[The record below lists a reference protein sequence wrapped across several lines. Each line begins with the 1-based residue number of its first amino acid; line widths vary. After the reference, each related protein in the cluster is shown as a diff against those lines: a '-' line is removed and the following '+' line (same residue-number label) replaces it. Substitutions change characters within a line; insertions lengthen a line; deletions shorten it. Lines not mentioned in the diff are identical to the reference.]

1 MSLRITFLGVA
12 LAALFLLG
20 CADSSGKTDEAV
32 ERAER
37 LEQHLQTLEQ
47 ENASLRAS
55 TERKDEI
62 FREYTRLINQTLHD
76 LEGLTEREGILRQ
89 IRIDVEEGQAAGQGE
104 LRTIEDRLNDNLA
117 AVENYIRESKRQREE
132 LQRMLEERDE
142 ERLPAADLEQMQTT
156 IQRLSALVKEK
167 EETIAALRRETTQ
180 LLARVDTLKQENRV
194 LASRNTE
201 LRQAFYVIG
210 TEDELEQK
218 GIIKKDGGV
227 LGIGRTTRIDDLDP
241 NDFTSADVSLS
252 EVFIGWDLDDY
263 AILSDHRGSEHLYAF
278 QKRDGEVYLSIV
290 DPEAFWRISRYLV
303 VEVGR

>member
-1 MSLRITFLGVA
+1 MPLRITLLGAAV
-12 LAALFLLG
+12 AALFLIG
-20 CADSSGKTDEAV
+20 CADSSGKVEEAV

-37 LEQHLQTLEQ
+37 LEQQVQTLQ
-47 ENASLRAS
+47 QDNATLRAS
-55 TERKDEI
+55 TERKDDI
-62 FREYTRLINQTLHD
+62 FREYARLINQTLHD

-89 IRIDVEEGQAAGQGE
+89 IRIDVEEGQAADQGE

-132 LQRMLEERDE
+132 LRQMLEERDE

-156 IQRLSALVKEK
+156 IQRLTALVKEK
-167 EETIAALRRETTQ
+167 ERTIAALRRETTH
-180 LLARVDTLKQENRV
+180 LLARVDTLKQENQV

-201 LRQAFYVIG
+201 LRQAFYIIG

-227 LGIGRTTRIDDLDP
+227 LGIGQTTRINDLDP
-241 NDFTSADVSLS
+241 THFTGADVGLS
-252 EVFIGWDLDDY
+252 EIFVGWDLDDY
-263 AILSDHRGSEHLYAF
+263 AILSDQRGSKHLYAF

-290 DPEAFWRISRYLV
+290 NPEAFWRISRYLV
-303 VEVGR
+303 VEVGQ